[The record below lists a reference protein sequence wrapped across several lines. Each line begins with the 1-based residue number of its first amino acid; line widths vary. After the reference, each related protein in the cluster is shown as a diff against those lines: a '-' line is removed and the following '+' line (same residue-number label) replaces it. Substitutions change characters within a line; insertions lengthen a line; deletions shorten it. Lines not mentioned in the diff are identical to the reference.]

1 MLEADVAIVG
11 AGAAGLSLA
20 HRLSRRAPGEPRLS
34 VILLDAPP
42 GPLRPPGR
50 TWCFWE
56 KGPGPY
62 DAALG
67 AVWRRLRTHTPEGR
81 VLQHDIAPLTYKML
95 RSDDFEDLVT
105 RELARGD
112 EVRRLEAAV
121 ETVEG
126 IPEGAEIRA
135 RSGQGASLTVRVRWV
150 FDSRPLGSLPP
161 ARTTLLQHFRGWFVR
176 TPRPVFDSETVEFM
190 DFRVP
195 QPPGGLAFGYVLP
208 TDSRRALVE
217 YTEFSRAVLPNDA
230 YDTALRRYSED
241 VLGLRGFEVVATESG
256 VIPMTDARFD
266 RRAGPSVFRIGTAG
280 GATRPSTGYTFSA
293 IQRQTRAIAAALRAG
308 RNPVPPPAHTAR
320 SRAMDAVLLRAL
332 DSGRVDGAAF
342 FTRLF
347 SRVPAERLLRFLDGE
362 TRLHED
368 LALGLRTPVLPM
380 LRSAAELSWLPH
392 VPAEHPASI
401 EPPSPAEQ
409 PFSTERLSPAEL
421 PFSGE
426 PFPDRAPRRP

>member
-20 HRLSRRAPGEPRLS
+20 HRLSRRAPGAPRLS

-42 GPLRPPGR
+42 GPLRPPSR

-62 DAALG
+62 DAALS
-67 AVWRRLRTHTPEGR
+67 AVWGRLRVRTPAGR
-81 VLQHDIAPLTYKML
+81 ELERDIAPLTYKML
-95 RSDDFEDLVT
+95 RSDDFEALVA
-105 RELARGD
+105 RELADGD

-121 ETVEG
+121 ETVDDVAG
-126 IPEGAEIRA
+126 GAVVRA
-135 RSGQGASLTVRVRWV
+135 RSGEGSPLTVRARWV
-150 FDSRPLGSLPP
+150 FDSRPLGSLPA
-161 ARTTLLQHFRGWFVR
+161 ARTTLLQHFHGWFVR
-176 TPRPVFDSETVEFM
+176 TGKPVFDSGTVEFM

-195 QPPGGLAFGYVLP
+195 QPTGGLAFGYVLP
-208 TDSRRALVE
+208 TAGDRALVE
-217 YTEFSRAVLPNDA
+217 YTEFSGAVLPRDT
-230 YDTALRRYSED
+230 YDTALRRYSEE
-241 VLGLRGFEVVATESG
+241 VLGLRGFEVVGTESG
-256 VIPMTDARFD
+256 VIPMTDARFA
-266 RRAGPSVFRIGTAG
+266 RRSGPSVFRIGMAG

-308 RNPVPPPAHTAR
+308 RTPVPPPAHPAR

-347 SRVPAERLLRFLDGE
+347 ARVPAERLLRFLDGG

-380 LRSAAELSWLPH
+380 LRSALELSWLPRG
-392 VPAEHPASI
+392 PAE
-401 EPPSPAEQ
+401 E
-409 PFSTERLSPAEL
+409 
-421 PFSGE
+421 PFSGG
-426 PFPDRAPRRP
+426 PFPGRDPGRP